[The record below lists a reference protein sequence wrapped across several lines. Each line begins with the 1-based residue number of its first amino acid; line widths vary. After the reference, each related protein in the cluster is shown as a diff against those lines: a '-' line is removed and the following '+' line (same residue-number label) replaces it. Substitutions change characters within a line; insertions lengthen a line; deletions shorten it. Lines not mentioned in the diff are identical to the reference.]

1 MFVINLKQNLIK
13 INKIIHRYSLR
24 DNEFQIIKKT
34 IDNFEKSSNT
44 IFATEFM
51 PFLKLF
57 ISKSSLQLNQRQFDE
72 LFDLAKQKYKNHQS
86 DYQEGIT
93 RDFIDALM
101 KAKNDSIKKSRES
114 APFLTDNNLAV
125 TVNQLFLG
133 LFSNV
138 FLVQF

>member
-1 MFVINLKQNLIK
+1 
-13 INKIIHRYSLR
+13 
-24 DNEFQIIKKT
+24 
-34 IDNFEKSSNT
+34 
-44 IFATEFM
+44 M

-57 ISKSSLQLNQRQFDE
+57 ISKSSLYLNQRQFDE

-86 DYQEGIT
+86 DYQEEIT
-93 RDFIDALM
+93 RDFIDASM

>member
-1 MFVINLKQNLIK
+1 MK
-13 INKIIHRYSLR
+13 INKIINRYSLK
-24 DNEFQIIKKT
+24 DDEFQIIKKT

-51 PFLKLF
+51 PILKLF
-57 ISKSSLQLNQRQFDE
+57 ISKSSLYLNQRQFDE

-86 DYQEGIT
+86 DYQEEIT

-101 KAKNDSIKKSRES
+101 KAKNDSIKKSKES
-114 APFLTDNNLAV
+114 APFLTDNNLAI

-133 LFSNV
+133 LFFNV
-138 FLVQF
+138 FF